1 MQKILLRVWSSY
13 ATNSAFWRVSE
24 VLLMQLK
31 CQLQVDRLSGARTRM
46 GLTVGAELGLS
57 NQKFIFSSLLLLS
70 VVLVALSAVFLC

>member
-24 VLLMQLK
+24 VLLVQLK
-31 CQLQVDRLSGARTRM
+31 CQLQEDRLPRAGTRM

-57 NQKFIFSSLLLLS
+57 DQKILFSTLLYLS
-70 VVLVALSAVFLC
+70 V